1 MGETLGRNNSP
12 VPQLARSRQ
21 ISVVNSQVKAQIA
34 AIAVLGKLSELD
46 FCVGHD
52 WLAARY
58 RGADRGRGTVGKD
71 RAHLMRYVQ
80 RVLQPTEIV
89 VHEAHLHW
97 LIFLR
102 AIGLSALALVFLLGD
117 WIYHP
122 SEPIVATTLIV
133 IACFFAL
140 IAAESAL
147 RAWLRR
153 VTTEFAVTDRR
164 VIYKT
169 GLFSRHTLEM
179 NRSKVESVDVD
190 QPFLGRIFGYG
201 TIILRGTGSTFQP
214 IYHIADPLTFR
225 SHITAG

>member
-1 MGETLGRNNSP
+1 
-12 VPQLARSRQ
+12 
-21 ISVVNSQVKAQIA
+21 
-34 AIAVLGKLSELD
+34 
-46 FCVGHD
+46 
-52 WLAARY
+52 
-58 RGADRGRGTVGKD
+58 
-71 RAHLMRYVQ
+71 MRYVA
-80 RVLQPTEIV
+80 RVLQPDETL

-102 AIGLSALALVFLLGD
+102 AICLIAVALVFLLAAHVYGNG
-117 WIYHP
+117 
-122 SEPIVATTLIV
+122 EPIVATTLVV

-140 IAAESAL
+140 IAVESAIK
-147 RAWLRR
+147 AWIRR

-164 VIYKT
+164 VIFKT

-190 QPFLGRIFGYG
+190 QSFVGRLFGYG
-201 TIILRGTGSTFQP
+201 TVILRGTGSTFEP